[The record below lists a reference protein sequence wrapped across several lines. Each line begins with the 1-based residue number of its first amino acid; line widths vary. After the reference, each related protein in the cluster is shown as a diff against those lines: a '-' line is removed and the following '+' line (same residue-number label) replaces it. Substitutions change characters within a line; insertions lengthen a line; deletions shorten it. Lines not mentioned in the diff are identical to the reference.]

1 MYEVLW
7 IAVPY
12 SVSVKYWI
20 EDMFGFENGS
30 GQSNSLKDIFHTK
43 IKKGIQSLGS
53 DKHVNRFLEFSS

>member
-7 IAVPY
+7 IEVPY

-30 GQSNSLKDIFHTK
+30 GRLNQFNLIHSKIFST
-43 IKKGIQSLGS
+43 Q
-53 DKHVNRFLEFSS
+53 R